1 MKIRD
6 VQVRTVIAPLDP
18 PVRTAS
24 GHVIQAPLVLID
36 LATDTDVTGRSYL
49 FGYHPFTLR
58 RCASWSSRSAP
69 SSEGTSLRPSRSTKS
84 CGGG

>member
-24 GHVIQAPLVLID
+24 GHV
-36 LATDTDVTGRSYL
+36 TDKVANAG
-49 FGYHPFTLR
+49 
-58 RCASWSSRSAP
+58 AA
-69 SSEGTSLRPSRSTKS
+69 
-84 CGGG
+84 